1 MENVI
6 IFLHTLKI
14 KWQSFF
20 FPEPELEED
29 YSDKVVRLLRK
40 DFDVQTQ
47 NEILISI
54 SKKLAELRLEDMK
67 KMEKDYKVLEESYA
81 HLNSRIAIQ

>member
-1 MENVI
+1 MKNVI

-14 KWQSFF
+14 KLQNFF
-20 FPEPELEED
+20 FPETELEED
-29 YSDKVVRLLRK
+29 YSDKVVRLLRR
-40 DFDVQTQ
+40 DFDVQAQ

-67 KMEKDYKVLEESYA
+67 KMEKDYKVLEESYV

>member
-14 KWQSFF
+14 KLQSFF

-54 SKKLAELRLEDMK
+54 SKKLTELRLEDMK